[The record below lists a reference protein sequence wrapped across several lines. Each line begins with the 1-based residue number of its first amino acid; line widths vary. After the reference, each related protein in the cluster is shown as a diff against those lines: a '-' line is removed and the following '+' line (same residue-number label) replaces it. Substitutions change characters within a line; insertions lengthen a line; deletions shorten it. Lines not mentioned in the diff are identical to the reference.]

1 MRTLPTLLIP
11 LAALIAGCGSDEAA
25 DAAPAGKPESAA
37 ATDAPQATPSSNVD
51 NSEGDGTEWRVE
63 YSGDLE
69 GTVSGTILSV
79 TGIGSNTVLA
89 GADINDEI
97 TGAADHSFRAQIS
110 RYGDTPAV
118 RFTLTL
124 GDGTKCQDA
133 AVVGDEPSSIEIED
147 AERRT
152 FRARMS
158 GSLVCGPE
166 RDRRIDYTAMVDAD
180 P

>member
-1 MRTLPTLLIP
+1 MRTPLILLIP
-11 LAALIAGCGSDEAA
+11 LAVLIVGCGSDDASNDASAEAS
-25 DAAPAGKPESAA
+25 DASRVDNAPE
-37 ATDAPQATPSSNVD
+37 ATPSSNVD

-63 YSGDLE
+63 YSGAHE

-79 TGIGSNTVLA
+79 TGIGPNTVLA

-110 RYGDTPAV
+110 EYGDTPAV

-124 GDGTKCQDA
+124 GDGTKCQDG
-133 AVVGDEPSSIEIED
+133 AVAGGEPSSIEIDD

-158 GSLVCGPE
+158 GTLVCGPE
-166 RDRRIDYTAMVDAD
+166 RDQRIDYTAMVNAD